1 MTISTQHNPALRVA
15 NLLAALA
22 HAELPSIDS
31 NGRTELSPKGAR
43 ALRILIDLIFRLSAV
58 SPTGSFAPEGL
69 MRVVEMLQAAVA
81 RHTDEGYFSSES
93 ASLIHRELTSLERS
107 LRQEAQE

>member
-1 MTISTQHNPALRVA
+1 
-15 NLLAALA
+15 
-22 HAELPSIDS
+22 
-31 NGRTELSPKGAR
+31 
-43 ALRILIDLIFRLSAV
+43 
-58 SPTGSFAPEGL
+58 